1 MNTDNMELR
10 CELYAIEGWR
20 MPEGWMSNQEFF
32 LTMFPAEWRD
42 LTPRRLLAMLRRDGY
57 LTESSKGKVSLETF
71 GMDPETLQ
79 VTARGTGEPLFD
91 VRVYAE

>member
-1 MNTDNMELR
+1 MNAENTELR

-20 MPEGWMSNQEFF
+20 MPEGWVSNRESF
-32 LTMFPAEWRD
+32 LAMFPATERD

-71 GMDPETLQ
+71 GIEPETLQ